1 MIGIS
6 YAASLCNYVVVSKN
20 EEYLRLMARK
30 MKILIVED
38 EYISRVLLSEMLSAF
53 GTCHVAIDGKE
64 AVTILERSFE
74 TKERFDLVCLDI
86 MMPELD
92 GQEVL
97 HCIRNME
104 KSMNINRAEAT
115 KVIMTT
121 ALDDSK
127 NIMQAFTKGHCEAY
141 LTKPI
146 DRVKLM
152 QHLQELKLID
162 YALRT

>member
-6 YAASLCNYVVVSKN
+6 YATGLCNYVVVSKK

-64 AVTILERSFE
+64 AVTILEHSFE
-74 TKERFDLVCLDI
+74 TKKRFDLVCLDI

-97 HCIRNME
+97 HCIRNKE

-146 DRVKLM
+146 DRMKLM

-162 YALRT
+162 

>member
-1 MIGIS
+1 MLQ
-6 YAASLCNYVVVSKN
+6 ACATASLYPNR
-20 EEYLRLMARK
+20 EEYLRQMAGK

-38 EYISRVLLSEMLSAF
+38 EYISRILLSEMLSVF

-64 AVTILERSFE
+64 AVAILERSFE
-74 TKERFDLVCLDI
+74 TKERYDLVCLDI

-97 HCIRNME
+97 HRIRNIE
-104 KSMNINRAEAT
+104 ESLNINRADAT
-115 KVIMTT
+115 KVMMTT

-146 DRVKLM
+146 DRVKLV
-152 QHLQELKLID
+152 QHLLDLKLID
-162 YALRT
+162 

>member
-6 YAASLCNYVVVSKN
+6 YATGLCNYVVVSKK
-20 EEYLRLMARK
+20 EEHLRLMARK

-53 GTCHVAIDGKE
+53 GTCHVAIDGRE

-74 TKERFDLVCLDI
+74 MKERFDLVCLDI

-97 HCIRNME
+97 HRIRNME
-104 KSMNINRAEAT
+104 ESMNIHRTDAT

-152 QHLQELKLID
+152 QNLQELKLID
-162 YALRT
+162 